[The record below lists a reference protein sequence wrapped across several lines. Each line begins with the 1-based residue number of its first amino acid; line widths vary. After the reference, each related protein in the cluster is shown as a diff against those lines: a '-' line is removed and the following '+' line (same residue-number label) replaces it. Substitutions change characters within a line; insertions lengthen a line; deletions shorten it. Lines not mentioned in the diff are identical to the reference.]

1 VNVPIK
7 SFWQGPYN
15 TWKPETELRALHVA
29 AGVTLDK
36 RVITYCNA
44 GVSASV
50 GLLALK
56 LLGYPSAA
64 NYAGSWYDWER
75 DPENPTDMS

>member
-1 VNVPIK
+1 
-7 SFWQGPYN
+7 
-15 TWKPETELRALHVA
+15 
-29 AGVTLDK
+29 VTPDK

-56 LLGYPSAA
+56 LLGFPSAA
-64 NYAGSWYDWER
+64 NYAGSWYEWER
-75 DPENPTDMS
+75 DPRNPTETG